1 MKSKDWDKIANDYFE
16 HVSSP
21 FEEGAQL
28 PIENEIRK
36 MNTKARQRMIVCD
49 AGCGIG
55 NLIPLLSKNFKQV
68 VAFDFSKGMVEQAKT
83 RFSKLKNVEIRQEDM
98 TNLKKLKGKFDCVF
112 SVNSMIMPSS
122 NMVDDAMVEVHNSLR
137 KGGKLIAV
145 MPSLESVLYE
155 SMLVQEV
162 HLKKFHSEKIATWQT
177 KRKVGAQYYD
187 FYTGLIDI
195 EGKQKHF
202 YSFEIEHRL
211 KKAGFKNIKLSKVFY
226 PWSSVQDMKPP
237 ESAKDAQV
245 WDWFVTA
252 EK

>member
-16 HVSSP
+16 HISSP
-21 FEEGAQL
+21 FENGASL
-28 PIENEIRK
+28 PIEAEIK
-36 MNTKARQRMIVCD
+36 KISLNKRQRMIVCD

-68 VAFDFSKGMVEQAKT
+68 TAFDFSKGMVENAKK
-83 RFSKLKNVEIRQEDM
+83 RFAKLKNVDILQQDM
-98 TNLKKLKGKFDCVF
+98 TDLKSMKGKFDCVF
-112 SVNSMIMPSS
+112 SVNSMIMPSA
-122 NMVDDAMVEVHNSLR
+122 MIVDKAIVEVHDSL
-137 KGGKLIAV
+137 KKNGKLIAV

-155 SMLVQEV
+155 SMLVHDK
-162 HLKKFHSEKIATWQT
+162 HLEKFRSEKIAAWQT

-202 YSFEIEHRL
+202 YQFEIEYRL
-211 KKAGFKNIKLSKVFY
+211 KKAGFKNIKITKALY
-226 PWSSVQDMKPP
+226 PWDTVQDMPP
-237 ESAKDAQV
+237 PTAAKDAKV